1 MTSSANQKTLQMVVK
16 SEWAV
21 DSISSLGSGYC
32 SFLAYQ
38 YDEIAPEVLDD
49 IHNRQIGAG
58 VWGEIIH
65 IKKNGNRRVA
75 LVEIQEIN
83 DFDSFVR
90 FDFMILNVAPFLN
103 NKVKPFQSGY
113 KCFYKKDNPA

>member
-1 MTSSANQKTLQMVVK
+1 MTSSANPKTLQMVVK
-16 SEWAV
+16 NEWAV

-38 YDEIAPEVLDD
+38 YDEVDPEVLDD
-49 IHNRQIGAG
+49 IRARQIGEG

-65 IKKNGNRRVA
+65 VKKSGSRRVA
-75 LVEIQEIN
+75 LVEIKQVN

-90 FDFMILNVAPFLN
+90 FDFMILNVAPFLRN
-103 NKVKPFQSGY
+103 GVKPCQSSY
-113 KCFYKKDNPA
+113 KCFYKENPV